1 MLIGSA
7 AASLTRV
14 IRNWVNAPRENREL
28 RARLAQVRKQRAR
41 LRTGLERCTADLEET
56 RASLKRALGYLERAR
71 RELDELRQFTLEV
84 FPDVAIPDDVRRVLA
99 AVREERLTHLSDTAL
114 TSLVSCVLEADA
126 SGREGLVI
134 EAGTA
139 LGGTA
144 IAMAAAKSPER
155 PMVVYDVF
163 GVIPPPTE
171 QDGAAA
177 RERYADIAAG
187 RSRGLGGD
195 VYYGYR
201 EDLLGEVTTSFA
213 RHGVPV
219 EEHRVELVP
228 GLFKDTI
235 KVDEPVALAHVD
247 GDWYESTATCLTRLV
262 PHLVP
267 GGRIVVDDYWT
278 WSGCRTAVDEYVAD
292 HPELRV
298 ERRAVVHLV
307 RR

>member
-1 MLIGSA
+1 
-7 AASLTRV
+7 V
-14 IRNWVNAPRENREL
+14 IRNWVDAPRKNREL
-28 RARLAQVRKQRAR
+28 QARLARFRKQRAR
-41 LRTGLERCTADLEET
+41 LR
-56 RASLKRALGYLERAR
+56 KRLERAR
-71 RELDELRQFTLEV
+71 RELDGLREFTLDV
-84 FPDVAIPDDVRRVLA
+84 FPDVTIPDDVRRVLA
-99 AVREERLTHLSDTAL
+99 AVREERLTLLSERKL
-114 TSLVSCVLEADA
+114 TSLVSCVLEAEA

-155 PMVVYDVF
+155 PMLVYDVF
-163 GVIPPPTE
+163 GMIPQPTE
-171 QDGAAA
+171 QDGVAG
-177 RERYADIAAG
+177 RDRYAEIAEG

-195 VYYGYR
+195 VYYGYH

-219 EEHRVELVP
+219 EEHCVELVQ
-228 GLFKDTI
+228 GLFEDTI
-235 KVDEPVALAHVD
+235 KVKEPVALAHID
-247 GDWYESTATCLTRLV
+247 GDWYESTLTCLTRLV

-267 GGRIVVDDYWT
+267 AGRIAVDDYWT
-278 WSGCRTAVDEYVAD
+278 WPGCRTAVDEYVAD